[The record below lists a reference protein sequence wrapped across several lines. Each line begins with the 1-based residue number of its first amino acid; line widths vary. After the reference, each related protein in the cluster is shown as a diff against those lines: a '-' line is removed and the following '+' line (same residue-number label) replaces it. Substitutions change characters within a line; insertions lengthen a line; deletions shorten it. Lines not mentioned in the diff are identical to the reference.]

1 MNNEEI
7 LNRRLREYIE
17 KNIDN
22 YDIYEQSFLNNLKL
36 EHVNRYKKNMP
47 DVFRQILE
55 EIGYYDDCLEKSGY
69 EAFINLIED
78 VHGINKR
85 ITEVGGGVVPT
96 LGHKISLR
104 QNTGS
109 ITIYDPRLT
118 NYHEENDKFV
128 LKKEKFYRDTNVKNT
143 DLLIGFMP
151 CEATQSI
158 IEAATDH
165 NIDFMIALCEGGP
178 HGDEF
183 DYFESEDE
191 WMNAMLY
198 LAERGIEDN
207 NMGELKVLSFKEYNS
222 PYPLIY
228 NKRNK

>member
-165 NIDFMIALCEGGP
+165 NIDFMIALCEGDP